1 MKLPEKIVTLRKA
14 RGLSQEALAEQLGVS
29 RQAVSRWEQGSAQ
42 PDAGNLFQLS
52 RLFQVSADYLL
63 DDALD
68 QPPQPAASP
77 AADPL
82 KKRRLAG
89 MILAAAGLLGNLVIY
104 ILSRAVEVMVPY
116 ITYNQGVTWYNWDS
130 NHTGH
135 SWKYFIQT
143 YDLELLTALCCLLLV
158 GGAVLFLA
166 SWPPA
171 REKVARFFDH

>member
-1 MKLPEKIVTLRKA
+1 MKLPKKIVTLRKA

-29 RQAVSRWEQGSAQ
+29 RQAISRWEQGSAQ

-68 QPPQPAASP
+68 RPPQPAAPP

-82 KKRRLAG
+82 KKRRLIG
-89 MILAAAGLLGNLVIY
+89 IVLAAAGLLGNLVIY

-116 ITYNQGVTWYNWDS
+116 ITYDQGVTWYNWDS
-130 NHTGH
+130 TRTGH
-135 SWKYFIQT
+135 SWKYFIQA
-143 YDLELLTALCCLLLV
+143 YDLEPLTALLCLLLA
-158 GGAVLFLA
+158 GGVLLFLA
-166 SWPPA
+166 SWPPVRA
-171 REKVARFFDH
+171 RASRFFSH